1 MTQGND
7 TIVLFSFQ
15 LAAWE
20 IFRFQFE
27 LRGTEVDELGAGE
40 DGVIGIHEFGLDE
53 GHTTRQAQIRQVPM
67 PISTQVLSSTRTV
80 WAGLASAVL
89 VLARLCPMLHV
100 L

>member
-40 DGVIGIHEFGLDE
+40 NGVIGIHEFGLNE
-53 GHTTRQAQIRQVPM
+53 RYVAHHLGYV
-67 PISTQVLSSTRTV
+67 
-80 WAGLASAVL
+80 SADGDLIEQGADGFEV
-89 VLARLCPMLHV
+89 LHV
-100 L
+100 HL